1 VIADPG
7 PEGDGDGDGDGGGG
21 GETRRSGYAAGQC
34 SPTWC
39 SGSLPGPD
47 GRFLIRLR
55 TQIAKMLRGAKVP
68 MMNKSAV
75 LKCIVPDDPSV
86 P

>member
-1 VIADPG
+1 MIADPG
-7 PEGDGDGDGDGGGG
+7 PDGDRSGGG
-21 GETRRSGYAAGQC
+21 GETRCSGYAAGQC
-34 SPTWC
+34 SSTWC
-39 SGSLPGPD
+39 SGSLLGAD

-55 TQIAKMLRGAKVP
+55 TQIARTLKGTKVP

-75 LKCIVPDDPSV
+75 LKCIAPDDPSV